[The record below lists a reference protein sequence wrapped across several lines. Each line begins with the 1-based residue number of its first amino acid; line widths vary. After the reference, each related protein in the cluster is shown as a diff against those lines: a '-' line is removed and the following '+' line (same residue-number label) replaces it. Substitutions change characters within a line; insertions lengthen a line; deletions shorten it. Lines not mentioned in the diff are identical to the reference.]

1 MQDIVS
7 LFNTFTFLDL
17 SNPVF
22 GITAIIIISL
32 IACGGLILGIN
43 LLEKI
48 NGKVEEKINQK
59 LKNKW
64 IAKIATFSSPII
76 FSLSLIAACIA
87 AWGKGLDLS
96 IKVYDSLDSTITKGK
111 VNLATFENF
120 KAKLTPEQIVKLNSA
135 IFLTYDGKDKAE
147 RFKAYQN
154 ADKSQLFWT
163 ANEVKLFFKN
173 KSDNFIAFE
182 KLNQN

>member
-22 GITAIIIISL
+22 GITAIIIVSAVVL
-32 IACGGLILGIN
+32 GGLILGAN
-43 LLEKI
+43 FLEKI
-48 NGKVEEKINQK
+48 DSKVEWRISQK

-64 IAKIATFSSPII
+64 IVKIATFSNPII
-76 FSLSLIAACIA
+76 LSLVLMAICFGL
-87 AWGKGLDLS
+87 WVKGLDLS
-96 IKVYDSLDSTITKGK
+96 IKVYENLDSTIAKGK
-111 VNLATFENF
+111 VNLETFENF
-120 KAKLTPEQIVKLNSA
+120 KSKLTPEQIVKLNSA

-147 RFKAYQN
+147 RFKVYQN

-163 ANEVKLFFKN
+163 ANEVKLFFKD